1 MTYELS
7 RMFGT
12 GRLAF
17 LHGYATG
24 MSKYDKP
31 LSLEDVHDTAE
42 MFMAELDAAI
52 KEIESVCR
60 ERDEAVTNAETV
72 ADETGHEILLAHGAL
87 DDIGAPGKALS
98 LEERIWLLNGWRR
111 SDVTSLRTRAEA
123 AETHVAE
130 LKAEIERDPRK
141 RYAVVDSAG
150 CDCGTCQE
158 IRRQQGR
165 KPQETVASRSYEAD
179 WYDPVPQDPSLY
191 RDCYCDDHGDCQAIF
206 RNNEWRCVICGN
218 PVTVSEPQEA

>member
-52 KEIESVCR
+52 KEIEG
-60 ERDEAVTNAETV
+60 EL
-72 ADETGHEILLAHGAL
+72 H
-87 DDIGAPGKALS
+87 
-98 LEERIWLLNGWRR
+98 RR
-111 SDVTSLRTRAEA
+111 HAM
-123 AETHVAE
+123 
-130 LKAEIERDPRK
+130 
-141 RYAVVDSAG
+141 VDSAI
-150 CDCGTCQE
+150 CDCGACQE
-158 IRRQQGR
+158 IGRQQGNAS
-165 KPQETVASRSYEAD
+165 QDTVASASSSSEAD
-179 WYDPVPQDPSLY
+179 WYNPVPQDPSLY
-191 RDCYCDDHGDCQAIF
+191 RDCYCDDHGDSAAIY
-206 RNNEWRCVICGN
+206 RDGAWRCVICGN

>member
-31 LSLEDVHDTAE
+31 LSIEDVHNTAA

-52 KEIESVCR
+52 KEIER
-60 ERDEAVTNAETV
+60 E
-72 ADETGHEILLAHGAL
+72 L
-87 DDIGAPGKALS
+87 
-98 LEERIWLLNGWRR
+98 
-111 SDVTSLRTRAEA
+111 
-123 AETHVAE
+123 
-130 LKAEIERDPRK
+130 RK
-141 RYAVVDSAG
+141 RYAVVDTAYCSY
-150 CDCGTCQE
+150 GTCQQ
-158 IRRQQGR
+158 IRKQQGR
-165 KPQETVASRSYEAD
+165 DPLETVAGHIVYPQSD
-179 WYDPVPQDPSLY
+179 WYDPVPIRRDPSRY

-206 RNNEWRCVICGN
+206 RNNAWRCVICGN
-218 PVTVSEPQEA
+218 LVAVSEPEEA